1 MTDLIEYWLI
11 QFVADPIR
19 QERRNIGVV
28 VFGRGEAEF
37 VGIGADSKVDIERFR
52 PLAGEAG
59 GDLWVYGEWI
69 GWFTDLCRERG
80 QGILAFRTRLDAL
93 ETKGLPFVARHG
105 GEIEP
110 RPGETIKKLAQN
122 LYEELVDEPLSGEM
136 TAFEQRVRDIVTAS
150 GLRYMSAFEEQ
161 VEVEFPAQREFP
173 DQTLPFD
180 YLLDAPPRVAL
191 RCLPMHENRDDFA
204 REVEQVVAA
213 FRTVAALEFVAKTRC
228 VVLAE
233 PFLEERTA
241 FRDQLDQVARVLDV
255 NSPLAARKLR
265 EIIAGR

>member
-11 QFVADPIR
+11 QFVADPIK
-19 QERRNIGVV
+19 QERRNIGVI

-69 GWFTDLCRERG
+69 GWFNDLCRERG

-93 ETKGLPFVARHG
+93 EAKGLPFVARHG

-110 RPGETIKKLAQN
+110 RPGETIKKMAQN
-122 LYEELVDEPLSGEM
+122 LYEELVDEPLSDEL
-136 TAFEQRVRDIVTAS
+136 TPFEHRVQEIIAAA
-150 GLRYMSAFEEQ
+150 GLQYLFAFEEQ
-161 VEVEFPAQREFP
+161 VEVAFPAQREFP
-173 DQTLPFD
+173 DQTVFFD
-180 YLLDAPPRVAL
+180 YLLDSSPRTAL
-191 RCLPMHENRDDFA
+191 RCLPMSENRDDFA
-204 REVEQVVAA
+204 REVEHLVAA
-213 FRTVAALEFVAKTRC
+213 FRTVAALGFVAKKRC

-233 PFLEERTA
+233 PFLEERSS
-241 FRDQLDQVARVLDV
+241 FREQLDKVARVINV
-255 NSPLAARKLR
+255 NSPLASRKLR